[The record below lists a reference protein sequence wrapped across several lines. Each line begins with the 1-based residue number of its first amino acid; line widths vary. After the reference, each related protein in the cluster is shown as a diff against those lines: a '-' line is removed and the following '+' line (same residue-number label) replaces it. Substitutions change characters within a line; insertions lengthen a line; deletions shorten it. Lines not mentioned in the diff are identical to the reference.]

1 MKTQIISGRL
11 HRQAQIFFFLVLAL
25 PSWQSHNDISYLS
38 HCEFAYHLKKDE
50 ICINPYH
57 YIKTEPEFIQPQ
69 SPQQHQQLSILVPKF
84 PTSSPESSTS
94 YLDGF
99 SNTVP
104 LNIQYHALK

>member
-1 MKTQIISGRL
+1 METISGPAISFL
-11 HRQAQIFFFLVLAL
+11 LLVPIF
-25 PSWQSHNDISYLS
+25 QSHNDISYLS

-69 SPQQHQQLSILVPKF
+69 SPQSHQQLSILVPKF
-84 PTSSPESSTS
+84 PTSSPESSTVSS